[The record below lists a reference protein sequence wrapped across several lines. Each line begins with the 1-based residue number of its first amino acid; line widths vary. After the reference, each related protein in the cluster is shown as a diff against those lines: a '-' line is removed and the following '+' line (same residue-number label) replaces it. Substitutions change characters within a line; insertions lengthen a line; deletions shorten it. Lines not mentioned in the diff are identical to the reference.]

1 MVSRVRLQR
10 NARPAN
16 YWVTMSAAPA
26 GGIGRVMP
34 IMRYTRLE
42 KGAADACL
50 VRARH
55 ARARL
60 RAGHLAYRRRQ
71 GAGHRGGSRHH
82 RNQVLPAA
90 QRADRH
96 ARGPQV
102 RPDAGQAAARAA
114 GEAAADQVA
123 QAAWCL
129 TARRERECKSARPAA
144 CAAARADHTCSNPVE
159 TRLRVALPSD
169 QETTIT
175 FSACCPRSLCVI
187 SNSTRWPSSRV
198 RYPSD
203 WIAEEWTKKSLPT
216 SA

>member
-102 RPDAGQAAARAA
+102 RPDAGEAAARAA
-114 GEAAADQVA
+114 GEAPAGQVA
-123 QAAWCL
+123 EAAGCL
-129 TARRERECKSARPAA
+129 TARGGRRAGTQVGP
-144 CAAARADHTCSNPVE
+144 AAARAGAGPITPAV
-159 TRLRVALPSD
+159 TR
-169 QETTIT
+169 
-175 FSACCPRSLCVI
+175 
-187 SNSTRWPSSRV
+187 SRPDFAW
-198 RYPSD
+198 RYV
-203 WIAEEWTKKSLPT
+203 
-216 SA
+216 

>member
-42 KGAADACL
+42 KGAVDACL

-60 RAGHLAYRRRQ
+60 RAGHLAHGRRQ
-71 GAGHRGGSRHH
+71 GAGHRGGARRH

-114 GEAAADQVA
+114 RAAPADQVA
-123 QAAWCL
+123 EARYL
-129 TARRERECKSARPAA
+129 TARGERESKSARPAA
-144 CAAARADHTCSNPVE
+144 YGGAGPMTPAV
-159 TRLRVALPSD
+159 TR
-169 QETTIT
+169 
-175 FSACCPRSLCVI
+175 
-187 SNSTRWPSSRV
+187 SRPEFAW
-198 RYPSD
+198 RYLE
-203 WIAEEWTKKSLPT
+203 IRRRQ
-216 SA
+216 